1 MSNQQKITRLGSL
14 PAGETSGGKIII
26 MEANTNNN
34 NNNATNACGELTS
47 F

>member
-34 NNNATNACGELTS
+34 NNGN
-47 F
+47 